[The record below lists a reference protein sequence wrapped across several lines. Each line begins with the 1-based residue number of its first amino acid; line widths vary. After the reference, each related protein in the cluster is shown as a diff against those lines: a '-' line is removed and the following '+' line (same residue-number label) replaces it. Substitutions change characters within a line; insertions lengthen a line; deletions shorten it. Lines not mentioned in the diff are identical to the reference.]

1 MSMLAHLLIAK
12 SILEDANDNS
22 DKRMY
27 LTEGSSLLLLHY
39 NLIMLDCSSCFE
51 TVDSHTRHVQPLD
64 LSAERERDG
73 GL

>member
-1 MSMLAHLLIAK
+1 MSMLAHLLITK

-22 DKRMY
+22 DKRTY
-27 LTEGSSLLLLHY
+27 LTEGSSLCCCLI
-39 NLIMLDCSSCFE
+39 IMLDCSSCFE